1 MRTKSVFFVL
11 ILLFSL
17 SGFSQN
23 KINKTK
29 PNEDIKVNKEFDKDG
44 NLIRYDSTYV
54 YTWSSD
60 SCHHFTPDSA
70 FLNFSDIH
78 EMRKNMQEQLEQL
91 FNQDSSGHKQ
101 FQHPFFNEDFFNDD
115 FFNPQFFHNDFFS
128 QDSSYND
135 LLQKMEKMMEERMNF
150 SKGYNE
156 KMHRN
161 LDSLHN
167 DFMKKQKRYFQQR
180 DSIYRKHNKDKGKS
194 IEL

>member
-23 KINKTK
+23 KVTKTK

-60 SCHHFTPDSA
+60 SCHQLTPDSA
-70 FLNFSDIH
+70 FYNFSDIH
-78 EMRKNMQEQLEQL
+78 EMRKKMQEQMEHL
-91 FNQDSSGHKQ
+91 FNRDSSGNEPFH
-101 FQHPFFNEDFFNDD
+101 HPFFNEYFYN
-115 FFNPQFFHNDFFS
+115 NDFFS
-128 QDSSYND
+128 RDSSHND
-135 LLQKMEKMMEERMNF
+135 ILQKMEKMMEEHMNF
-150 SKGYNE
+150 SKEHNE

-180 DSIYRKHNKDKGKS
+180 DSIYRKNKSDNSKS
-194 IEL
+194 LEL